1 MLVDYIFKN
10 SDFDYVLTGNISS
23 DFIEGRFGWYRQL
36 CGANYYNSVLQMLQ
50 AEKRIRLRSLINM
63 GFNLKN
69 IHKLFEDN
77 DNGAL
82 LVHDVCKLVD
92 SIPENCFEQLLADA
106 DQAIV
111 YSLSGYAA
119 KNIIKNVKNCTG
131 CIDLLSPGKA
141 SLTPVFDTDE
151 ENNENE
157 IEAKEEFLRLIT
169 RGGLIKPSDALF
181 VACCHSWSLYQSIVN
196 NDNSKN
202 VLLAS
207 HNSRETFIEV
217 LIQKLDQNESSRKL
231 LEIKCQKTHYF
242 KDHIK
247 KAGQT
252 MFNLFA
258 KNLINDRNSAIHQTR
273 KRIIKDPKSST
284 NSRKLK
290 KISSN

>member
-1 MLVDYIFKN
+1 
-10 SDFDYVLTGNISS
+10 
-23 DFIEGRFGWYRQL
+23 
-36 CGANYYNSVLQMLQ
+36 MLQ

-69 IHKLFEDN
+69 IQKLFKDN

-82 LVHDVCKLVD
+82 LVNDVCKLVD

-141 SLTPVFDTDE
+141 LLTPVFDTDK

-258 KNLINDRNSAIHQTR
+258 KNLINDRNSAVHQTR
-273 KRIIKDPKSST
+273 KRIIKDQKSST

>member
-1 MLVDYIFKN
+1 M
-10 SDFDYVLTGNISS
+10 
-23 DFIEGRFGWYRQL
+23 
-36 CGANYYNSVLQMLQ
+36 
-50 AEKRIRLRSLINM
+50 
-63 GFNLKN
+63 
-69 IHKLFEDN
+69 
-77 DNGAL
+77 
-82 LVHDVCKLVD
+82 
-92 SIPENCFEQLLADA
+92 LADA

-181 VACCHSWSLYQSIVN
+181 VACCHSWLLYQNIVN

-217 LIQKLDQNESSRKL
+217 LIQKLDHN
-231 LEIKCQKTHYF
+231 YF
-242 KDHIK
+242 KDNIK

-258 KNLINDRNSAIHQTR
+258 KNLINDRNSAIHQTH